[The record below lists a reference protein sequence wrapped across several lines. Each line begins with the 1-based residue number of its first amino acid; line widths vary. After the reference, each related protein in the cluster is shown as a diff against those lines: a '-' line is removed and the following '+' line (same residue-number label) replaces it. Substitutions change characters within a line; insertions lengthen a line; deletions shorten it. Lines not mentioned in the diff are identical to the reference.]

1 MTDPLKDSGSREED
15 FPSDLATRSSE
26 MAVPEE
32 EAFPSD
38 LARSAYPTGGEKL
51 REVGIGLGE
60 GVARGGTLAGSIFT
74 GARLGAL
81 TSPVTGPAG
90 PVIGGISGLAY
101 GLYAADALSNLFPEV
116 SRPELKPYREGAKT
130 TGEGLGMGPLAFSMP
145 VYQGASTLGKAVSA
159 IGEYARKSP
168 GAYLGKEALASIY
181 SGIAG
186 GASESIYPGEAGPRF
201 AAEVTA
207 GVFSPGKF
215 LFDVKSAGQKA
226 LDAGM
231 SATSPDAASLKVADF
246 LNKIVLESGDDPA
259 RLIRELDKKMA
270 SGLSVDMQPMPTA
283 AQKAESTAL
292 TALERTLA
300 RSSDEF
306 GGQVRGQ
313 GEQTLRAYTLMIENL
328 QKSGNPAALKAA
340 ARMRDELLTD
350 KFNATLAN
358 AQTRAIEAASRLGTP
373 TSGSRA
379 DIGNILQAQIDSAL
393 REARSSERELWQKAL
408 AEGYRQTAK
417 GQVVPVRINPDDTK
431 ETFLQVV
438 STMTPERL
446 RSDFKD
452 LSSAMGR
459 FGINDKALALY
470 KKGMQTPEFLETGSV
485 PQEILAQI
493 KTKNVPV
500 QEVIALRSDLLDAS
514 RKAQA
519 NGETGTASIL
529 GRVSESLLDDLSKL
543 PGTGYDNA
551 RAFSRELNNAFTRT
565 FAGELDSVSRTGA
578 EKLPPELLVQKAFSV
593 GADQTLQR
601 TRQLEEAAAFMNPEY
616 KAIVQQFGPNSAEAA
631 AARPPRVTSIRD
643 AQAKA
648 VRLMAAETVDPTT
661 GMINANRLD
670 NFRAKNADLIKSMG
684 LTKELS
690 DVSSAQRSFLAIQD
704 KGSAVNRAIRSD
716 EAFAALLGNEDPAR
730 AVGEIL
736 KGKNPVAGIRS
747 LADLAR
753 GSGPG
758 AADALDG
765 LRSAMYQRVFA
776 DAGGLDNF
784 SVKKFDD
791 ALFKPISPNQPS
803 LVNVMRNAGIMSFDE
818 IKNMRRLINPMVRV
832 EEALK
837 SGKSFDQISPG
848 GVMSPIE
855 DLVLTQIGARLG
867 GMASPGGP
875 GSLSFAAKAIQA
887 TKRLF
892 SRMPAQQAMDLLRE
906 VAKSPEMTSAM
917 LKRGMSQQ
925 EDRAL
930 SLGILRRM
938 YSTGAVNS
946 AIYRYLDEEEE
957 KPPAESEATVEQV
970 QRAVRPLP
978 PAPPTRGFPSLSSK
992 PVSSAPAAP
1001 ATQSRAMLQQLFP
1014 NDSVLAMAG
1023 QQPQPQPQP

>member
-1 MTDPLKDSGSREED
+1 MTDPLKGLATPIDELPGSGETEL
-15 FPSDLATRSSE
+15 PSDLASF
-26 MAVPEE
+26 M
-32 EAFPSD
+32 D
-38 LARSAYPTGGEKL
+38 PTAGEKA

-60 GVARGGTLAGSIFT
+60 GVVRGGTLAGSIFT
-74 GARLGAL
+74 GARLGAM

-90 PVIGGISGLAY
+90 PIIGGLGGLAY
-101 GLYAADALSNLFPEV
+101 GLYAADALSNLFPAT
-116 SRPELKPYREGAKT
+116 SNPELKPYREGAKT
-130 TGEGLGMGPLAFSMP
+130 TGEGLGMAPLGFAIP
-145 VYQGASTLGKAVSA
+145 AYQGASKLGQAVSA
-159 IGEYARKSP
+159 IGEYARSRP
-168 GAYLGKEALASIY
+168 GAYLGKEAIASIY

-186 GASESIYPGEAGPRF
+186 GAAEEVYPGEAGPRF

-207 GVFSPGKF
+207 GIFGPGKF
-215 LFDVKSAGQKA
+215 LFDVKSAAQKA

-231 SATSPDAASLKVADF
+231 SATAPDAASLRVADF

-292 TALERTLA
+292 SALERTLA
-300 RSSDEF
+300 KSSDEF

-340 ARMRDELLTD
+340 ATMRDGLLTD

-358 AQTRAIEAASRLGTP
+358 AQTRAIEVASRLGSP

-379 DIGNILQAQIDSAL
+379 DIGNILQGQIDSAL

-408 AEGYRQTAK
+408 AEGYRETRK
-417 GQVVPVRINPDDTK
+417 GKVVPVRINPDDTK

-446 RSDFKD
+446 RADFKD

-459 FGINDKALALY
+459 FGIDDKALALY
-470 KKGMQTPEFLETGSV
+470 KKGMQTPEFLETGRV
-485 PQEILAQI
+485 PQEFLAQI

-500 QEVIALRSDLLDAS
+500 QDVIALRSDLLDAS

-578 EKLPPELLVQKAFSV
+578 ERLPPELLVQKAFSA
-593 GADQTLQR
+593 GTDQTLSR
-601 TRQLEEAAAFMNPEY
+601 MRQIEEAAAFMNPEY

-670 NFRAKNADLIKSMG
+670 NFRAKNTDLIKSLG

-690 DVSSAQRSFLAIQD
+690 DVSAAQRSFLAIQD

-736 KGKNPVAGIRS
+736 KGKNPVAGIKS

-753 GSGPG
+753 ESGPE
-758 AADALDG
+758 ALDG
-765 LRSAMYQRVFA
+765 LKSALYQRVFA
-776 DAGGLDNF
+776 DAGGLDRF

-832 EEALK
+832 EDALQ
-837 SGKSFDQISPG
+837 SGKSFDQISPS

-875 GSLSFAAKAIQA
+875 GSLSFAAKAIQT

-892 SRMPAQQAMDLLRE
+892 SRMPAQQTMDLLRE
-906 VAKSPEMTSAM
+906 VVKDPEMTSAM
-917 LKRGMSQQ
+917 LKRGLSQQ

-930 SLGILRRM
+930 SLGILRRL
-938 YSTGAVNS
+938 YSQGAVNS
-946 AIYRYLDEEEE
+946 AVLRYLDEEEE
-957 KPPAESEATVEQV
+957 KPPAESKATVEQV

-978 PAPPTRGFPSLSSK
+978 PAPPTRGFPSLGSK
-992 PVSSAPAAP
+992 PPGSAPAAP
-1001 ATQSRAMLQQLFP
+1001 SSQSRAMLQQLFP